1 MTFLIFES
9 IGMSELIVIGIV
21 ALIVFGP
28 RKLPQIARKAGKTM
42 TDLRK
47 VTNEFKETWQK
58 EVEISELENVSSD
71 KPISQVPQSSGD
83 PKESIEMP
91 LISTASPES
100 FDAHRR
106 SETKDSSVETLDYQ
120 EKKTENIE
128 NNSSKK
134 EWF

>member
-58 EVEISELENVSSD
+58 EVEFSELENISSD
-71 KPISQVPQSSGD
+71 KPISQAPQYSGD
-83 PKESIEMP
+83 PKERIEMP

-106 SETKDSSVETLDYQ
+106 SETKDSSVETSDYQ
-120 EKKTENIE
+120 EQKTETIE
-128 NNSSKK
+128 NNDSKK
-134 EWF
+134 EWL

>member
-58 EVEISELENVSSD
+58 EVEFSELENISSD
-71 KPISQVPQSSGD
+71 KPISQVPQYSGD
-83 PKESIEMP
+83 PKESIETP

-106 SETKDSSVETLDYQ
+106 SETKDSSVETSDYR
-120 EKKTENIE
+120 EKKTETIE
-128 NNSSKK
+128 NHDSKK
-134 EWF
+134 EWL